1 MNKNS
6 NERGSILNMQS
17 ETKSELSLNIKKLQ
31 EETLLNL
38 KNSKAA
44 NTVRAYKSD
53 FNDFNSFCSKNG
65 FKSLPSEPK
74 IVSLYLTHLSSNNI
88 KMSTLKRRL
97 VSIGVIHKYKGHYL
111 DTKHPTIMENIM
123 GIKRRK
129 GSIQKGKKP
138 LLINNL
144 KKIINVINEQNID
157 DIKKFRDRCIILV
170 GFSGGFRRNEIV
182 SLDYEDLDFVD
193 EGIKIS
199 LKRSKT
205 DQFGEGSVKGLPY
218 FENSKYCPVVSISK
232 WIEISKINSGPLFRR
247 FTKGLKLSENRLTD
261 QSVALI
267 IKEYLNLAGIDNKDY
282 SGHSLRSGFAT
293 SAAASGAEERSIMAM
308 TGHKSTEM
316 VRRYIKDANL
326 FRNNALNK
334 IKL

>member
-1 MNKNS
+1 M
-6 NERGSILNMQS
+6 S
-17 ETKSELSLNIKKLQ
+17 EIITNIKALQ

-38 KNSKAA
+38 QNSKAK

-53 FNDFNSFCSKNG
+53 FNDFGLFCAQNG

-74 IVSLYLTHLSSNNI
+74 IVSLYLPYLSSKDV

-97 VSIGVIHKYKGHYL
+97 VSIGVLHKLKGHYL
-111 DTKHPTIMENIM
+111 DTKHPSIIENIM

-144 KKIINVINEQNID
+144 KQIINAIDKEKNEE
-157 DIKKFRDRCIILV
+157 IKKFRDRSIILI

-182 SLDYEDLDFVD
+182 SLDYEDLDFVE
-193 EGIKIS
+193 EGVKIR

-205 DQFGEGSVKGLPY
+205 DQFGEGSTKGLPY
-218 FENSKYCPVVSISK
+218 FDNSEYCPVVSLLK
-232 WIEISKINSGPLFRR
+232 WIEISKINSGSLFRR
-247 FTKGLKLSENRLTD
+247 FTKGSKLSKNRLSD
-261 QSVALI
+261 QTVALL
-267 IKEYLNLAGIDNKDY
+267 IKDYLKLAGIENSNY

-293 SAAASGAEERSIMAM
+293 SAAEAGAEERSIMNM

-316 VRRYIKDANL
+316 VRRYIKEATL
-326 FRNNALNK
+326 FKNNALNK
-334 IKL
+334 IKI

>member
-1 MNKNS
+1 MN
-6 NERGSILNMQS
+6 
-17 ETKSELSLNIKKLQ
+17 NIITDLIALK

-38 KNSKAA
+38 RSSKAN

-53 FNDFNSFCSKNG
+53 FNDFGLFCAKNG

-74 IVSLYLTHLSSNNI
+74 IISLYLTHLSTKDA

-97 VSIGVIHKYKGHYL
+97 VSIGVIHKLKGYYL
-111 DTKHPTIMENIM
+111 DTKHPSIIENIM

-144 KKIINVINEQNID
+144 KDIINVIDEQKDNE
-157 DIKKFRDRCIILV
+157 IKKLRDRSIILI

-182 SLDYEDLDFVD
+182 SLDLDDLEFVQ
-193 EGIKIS
+193 EG
-199 LKRSKT
+199 LKVTLRRSKT
-205 DQFGEGSVKGLPY
+205 DQFGQGLLKGLPY
-218 FENSKYCPVVSISK
+218 FENSQYCPVISIQK
-232 WIEISKINSGPLFRR
+232 WLNLSKINSGPLFRR
-247 FTKGLKLSENRLTD
+247 FTKGSKLSEKRLTD
-261 QSVALI
+261 QTVALL
-267 IKEYLNLAGIDNKDY
+267 IKKYLKQSGIDSKNY

-293 SAAASGAEERSIMAM
+293 TAAESGAEERSIMAM

-316 VRRYIKDANL
+316 VRRYIKEANL
-326 FRNNALNK
+326 FKNNALNK
-334 IKL
+334 IKI

>member
-1 MNKNS
+1 MNDV
-6 NERGSILNMQS
+6 I
-17 ETKSELSLNIKKLQ
+17 TDIKALK

-38 KNSKAA
+38 KSSKAN

-53 FNDFNSFCSKNG
+53 FNDFRLFCAQNG

-74 IVSLYLTHLSSNNI
+74 IVSIYLTHLSTKDA

-97 VSIGVIHKYKGHYL
+97 VSIGVIHKLKGHYL
-111 DTKHPTIMENIM
+111 DTKHPSIIENIM

-138 LLINNL
+138 LLIKYL
-144 KKIINVINEQNID
+144 KELINVIDEGKNQ
-157 DIKKFRDRCIILV
+157 DIKKLRDRSIILI

-182 SLDYEDLDFVD
+182 SLDYDDLDFVT
-193 EGIKIS
+193 EGLKIN

-205 DQFGEGSVKGLPY
+205 DQFGQGTQKGLPY
-218 FENSKYCPVVSISK
+218 FESPQYCPVVSIQK
-232 WIEISKINSGPLFRR
+232 WIKISKISEGPLFRR
-247 FTKGLKLSENRLTD
+247 FTKGSKLSENRLTD
-261 QSVALI
+261 QTVALL
-267 IKEYLNLAGIDNKDY
+267 IKKYLNLAGIESKNY

-293 SAAASGAEERSIMAM
+293 SAAESGAEERSIMAM

-316 VRRYIKDANL
+316 VRRYIKEANL
-326 FRNNALNK
+326 FKNNALNK
-334 IKL
+334 IKI

>member
-1 MNKNS
+1 MNNL
-6 NERGSILNMQS
+6 I
-17 ETKSELSLNIKKLQ
+17 TDIKALQ

-38 KNSKAA
+38 QSSKAN

-53 FNDFNSFCSKNG
+53 FKDFGLFCAQNG

-74 IVSLYLTHLSSNNI
+74 IVSLYLTHLSTKEV

-97 VSIGVIHKYKGHYL
+97 VSIGVIHKLKGHYL
-111 DTKHPTIMENIM
+111 DTKHPIIIENIM

-144 KKIINVINEQNID
+144 KIIINIID
-157 DIKKFRDRCIILV
+157 EYNKEDIKKFRDRSIILM

-182 SLDYEDLDFVD
+182 SLDHDDLDFVS
-193 EGIKIS
+193 EGLKIN

-218 FENSKYCPVVSISK
+218 FDNAKYCPVLSLK
-232 WIEISKINSGPLFRR
+232 NWIEVSNISSGPLFRR
-247 FTKGLKLSENRLTD
+247 FSKGSKLSENRLTD
-261 QSVALI
+261 QTVALL
-267 IKEYLNLAGIDNKDY
+267 IKKYLKLAGIDNKNY

-293 SAAASGAEERSIMAM
+293 TAAESGAEERSIMAM

-316 VRRYIKDANL
+316 VRRYIKEANL
-326 FRNNALNK
+326 FKNNALNK